1 MARIAN
7 VDIPDHKRVEIALLS
22 IYGVGPTR
30 AHVIAERSG
39 APDNPKVRDLN
50 EGQLARIREIV
61 DHDYLVEG
69 ELRREV
75 NDNLRRLVDIGAYR
89 GVRHRKGLPSHGQ
102 RTRTNARTKR
112 SGKRTVAGK
121 RRAMAKK

>member
-7 VDIPDHKRVEIALLS
+7 VDIPDNKRVEIALLN
-22 IYGVGPTR
+22 IYGIGPTR
-30 AHVIAERSG
+30 ARIIAARSG
-39 APDNPKVRDLN
+39 AVDNPKVRDLD

-89 GVRHRKGLPSHGQ
+89 GVRHRRGLPSHGQ

-112 SGKRTVAGK
+112 GGKRTVAGK
-121 RRAMAKK
+121 RRAIAKK